1 MKSELEQYMETGIL
15 GSYIPERVI
24 GRKAEDT
31 VMPVFRDAVYIEN
44 ESSVELQRSMTVGG
58 RRFLVRSIFSA
69 EEKAK
74 TPTERMLQII
84 DNDLE
89 NGSI

>member
-24 GRKAEDT
+24 GRKSEDT
-31 VMPVFRDAVYIEN
+31 VMPVFRDAVYVETEN
-44 ESSVELQRSMTVGG
+44 SVELQRSMTVGG

-69 EEKAK
+69 GEKAK
-74 TPTERMLQII
+74 TPTDQMLQII

-89 NGSI
+89 KGSI

>member
-15 GSYIPERVI
+15 GGYIPERVV
-24 GRKAEDT
+24 GLQSEDT
-31 VMPVFRDAVYIEN
+31 VMPVFRDAVYIETEN
-44 ESSVELQRSMTVGG
+44 SVELQRSMTVGG

-74 TPTERMLQII
+74 TPTDQMLQII

-89 NGSI
+89 KDSI